1 MATERL
7 TGPQK
12 AALFVYLLGEDFA
25 SEIVRNLDEEEIQTL
40 GASMSKILSIS
51 PKAVD
56 SIFSEFQQLASAA
69 QTVSLGAGRR
79 NQFIKSIFT
88 KALEEGKAESL
99 YEKIREEG
107 NENLFKKV
115 RKVDPKTLAPFL
127 QNEHPQTLAIILAN
141 LEAKQ
146 SASILSNFPTSL
158 QSEILYRITQ
168 LENIPPGILEEIDQ
182 TLEKEISH
190 LTSFEGKKFAGV
202 QTVAYILNQMD
213 VSQENEILQGMEGQR
228 QGLADEI
235 RRLMFVFEDLVQVD
249 DRSMMALLK
258 EINSESLK
266 IALKTASEELKE
278 KIFKNMSERAA
289 QLLKEDL
296 EVMGPVRLKDVET
309 AQQAIIQT
317 AKKLEGEGKVVL
329 GGKGKEE
336 DFV

>member
-12 AALFVYLLGEDFA
+12 AALFLYLLGEDFA
-25 SEIVRNLDEEEIQTL
+25 SEIVKNLEEEEIQTL

-51 PKAVD
+51 PRNVD
-56 SIFSEFQQLASAA
+56 SIFTEFQQLASSA
-69 QTVSLGAGRR
+69 QTVPLAAGRR
-79 NQFIKSIFT
+79 NQFIKSIFS

-107 NENLFKKV
+107 DGSLFKMV
-115 RKVDPKTLAPFL
+115 RRVDPKTLAPFL

-146 SASILSNFPTSL
+146 AASILSNFPPAL
-158 QSEILYRITQ
+158 QSEILYRISQ

-190 LTSFEGKKFAGV
+190 LTSFEGKKFPGAR
-202 QTVAYILNQMD
+202 TVADILNQMD
-213 VSQENEILQGMEGQR
+213 VSLENEILQGMEGQK

-235 RRLMFVFEDLVQVD
+235 RRLMFIFEDLIQVD

-258 EINSESLK
+258 EINSENLK
-266 IALKTASEELKE
+266 TALKTASEELKE

-296 EVMGPVRLKDVET
+296 EVMPPVRLKDVET

-317 AKKLEGEGKVVL
+317 AKKLESEGKVVL

-336 DFV
+336 AFV

>member
-7 TGPQK
+7 SGPQK
-12 AALFVYLLGEDFA
+12 AALFLYLLGEDFA
-25 SEIVRNLDEEEIQTL
+25 SEIVRNLDEEEVQKL
-40 GASMSKILSIS
+40 GASMSKVLSIS
-51 PKAVD
+51 PKTAD
-56 SIFSEFQQLASAA
+56 SLFAEFQHLSATQQAVALAPA
-69 QTVSLGAGRR
+69 RK
-79 NQFIKSIFT
+79 NQFIKSVFS
-88 KALEEGKAESL
+88 KALEGERAETL
-99 YEKIREEG
+99 YEKVRDESSAG
-107 NENLFKKV
+107 LFKKV
-115 RKVDPKTLAPFL
+115 RKIEPKTLAPFL

-146 SASILSNFPTSL
+146 AAAILAELPPAL
-158 QSEILYRITQ
+158 QSDVLFRITQ
-168 LENIPPGILEEIDQ
+168 LESVPQGILEEIDQ

-190 LTSFEGKKFAGV
+190 LTGSEGKKMEGV
-202 QTVAYILNQMD
+202 RTAADILNQIGAAA
-213 VSQENEILQGMEGQR
+213 EKEILEGIEGQKR
-228 QGLADEI
+228 GLADEI
-235 RRLMFVFEDLVQVD
+235 RRLMFIFEDLLQVD

-266 IALKTASEELKE
+266 MGLKTASEELKE

-296 EVMGPVRLKDVET
+296 EVMGPARLKDVEA

-336 DFV
+336 AFV

>member
-7 TGPQK
+7 SGPQK
-12 AALFVYLLGEDFA
+12 AALFLYLLGEDFA
-25 SEIVRNLDEEEIQTL
+25 SEIVRNLDEEEIQKL
-40 GASMSKILSIS
+40 GASMSKVLSIP
-51 PKAVD
+51 PKTAD
-56 SIFSEFQQLASAA
+56 SLFAEFQHLAVNQQAF
-69 QTVSLGAGRR
+69 SLAPARK
-79 NQFIKSIFT
+79 NQFIKSVFS
-88 KALEEGKAESL
+88 KALEGGKAEAL
-99 YEKIREEG
+99 YEKVREENSEG
-107 NENLFKKV
+107 LFKKV
-115 RKVDPKTLAPFL
+115 RKIEPKTLAPFL
-127 QNEHPQTLAIILAN
+127 QNEHPQTLAILIAN

-146 SASILSNFPTSL
+146 AAAILAEFPPPL
-158 QSEILYRITQ
+158 QSDILFRISQ
-168 LENIPPGILEEIDQ
+168 LASVPPGILEEIDQ

-190 LTSFEGKKFAGV
+190 LTGSEGKKIEGV
-202 QTVAYILNQMD
+202 RTVADILNQMD
-213 VSQENEILQGMEGQR
+213 ASAENDILQGIETQK

-235 RRLMFVFEDLVQVD
+235 RRLMFIFEDLLRVD

-266 IALKTASEELKE
+266 VALKTASEELKE

-296 EVMGPVRLKDVET
+296 EVMGPARLKDVEA

-336 DFV
+336 AFV

>member
-7 TGPQK
+7 SGPQK
-12 AALFVYLLGEDFA
+12 AALFLYLLGEDFA
-25 SEIVRNLDEEEIQTL
+25 SEIVRNLDEEEVQKL
-40 GASMSKILSIS
+40 GASMSKVLSIS
-51 PKAVD
+51 PKTAD
-56 SIFSEFQQLASAA
+56 SLFSEFQHLSAA
-69 QTVSLGAGRR
+69 QQAVALAPARK
-79 NQFIKSIFT
+79 NQFIKSVFS
-88 KALEEGKAESL
+88 KALEGGKAETL
-99 YEKIREEG
+99 YEKVRDESSAG
-107 NENLFKKV
+107 LFKKV
-115 RKVDPKTLAPFL
+115 RKIEPKTLAPFL

-146 SASILSNFPTSL
+146 SAAILAELPSAL
-158 QSEILYRITQ
+158 QSDVLFRITQ
-168 LENIPPGILEEIDQ
+168 LESVPPGILEEIDQ

-190 LTSFEGKKFAGV
+190 LTGSEGKKMEGV
-202 QTVAYILNQMD
+202 RTAADILNQLGAAA
-213 VSQENEILQGMEGQR
+213 EKEILEGIEGQK

-235 RRLMFVFEDLVQVD
+235 RRLMFIFEDLLQVD
-249 DRSMMALLK
+249 DRSLMALLK

-266 IALKTASEELKE
+266 MALKTASEELKE

-296 EVMGPVRLKDVET
+296 EVMGPARLKDVEA

-336 DFV
+336 AFV